1 MKPVLF
7 ALALIAY
14 SITGFAQYTAK
25 LDERAS
31 VIFPS
36 KPQQMAGLISQIQYS
51 TLDKENKIT
60 AMATAI
66 DAGQFGVDSAALA
79 ANYNNPLFVEMVLQS
94 ILGQYPGVGLVSKKK
109 IAKGSFMGYEVS
121 LANDT
126 PCDKVPYSNIY
137 AQILFAGTKVY
148 ALTVLALKNTDATG
162 DRDKFYSS
170 LKVN

>member
-1 MKPVLF
+1 MKSFLSTV
-7 ALALIAY
+7 AIIAC
-14 SITGFAQYTAK
+14 SISGFAQYTSR

-36 KPQQMAGLISQIQYS
+36 KPQQMDGLISQIQYS

-66 DAGQFGVDSAALA
+66 DAGQFGVDSATLT
-79 ANYNNPLFVEMVLQS
+79 ANYNNPLFVEMILQS
-94 ILGQYPGVGLVSKKK
+94 ILGQYPGVQVVSKKK
-109 IAKGSFMGYEVS
+109 IAKGSFMGYDVS
-121 LANDT
+121 LSNET
-126 PCDKVPYSNIY
+126 PNDKVPYSNIY

-148 ALTVLALKNTDATG
+148 ALTVLALKNTDAAG
-162 DRDKFYSS
+162 ERDKFYSS

>member
-1 MKPVLF
+1 MKTLLFVLVF
-7 ALALIAY
+7 IA
-14 SITGFAQYTAK
+14 SGINSFAQYTAK

-31 VIFPS
+31 VVFPS
-36 KPQQMAGLISQIQYS
+36 KPQQMDGLISQIQYN

-66 DAGQFGVDSAALA
+66 DAGQFGVDSATLA
-79 ANYNNPLFVEMVLQS
+79 ANYNNPLFVEMILQS
-94 ILGQYPGVGLVSKKK
+94 VLGQYPGVEVVSKKK
-109 IAKGSFMGYEVS
+109 VAQGSFMGYEVS

-126 PCDKVPYSNIY
+126 PSDKVPYSNIY

-148 ALTVLALKNTDATG
+148 ALTVLALKGTDAAG
-162 DRDKFYSS
+162 DRDKFYHS